1 MYRRRKP
8 YSNKVWQQVRAETQE
23 NWKPEGGTQQSL
35 AVTSLT
41 LAQECDRG
49 AEEEDTDG
57 VL

>member
-1 MYRRRKP
+1 MYHTNIP
-8 YSNKVWQQVRAETQE
+8 YFNKVWQQIRAETQE